1 MPCRS
6 YNYDRGG
13 RKMSKRVG
21 LEASHAAAEAA
32 RMADVDVIAA
42 YPITPQTHI
51 PERLAEMVA
60 NGELNAAYIPVES
73 EHSAMSTCL
82 GAAAVG
88 ARTFT
93 ATAGQGLELM
103 HEVVYIASSMRYP
116 IVMTVCNR
124 ALSAPLSV
132 WGDHSDAMA
141 VRDTGWIQVFCQN
154 NQQAFDMTLWGFRV
168 GEDSRVLFPVMV
180 HFDGFHLSHVT
191 EPVILPEQKEVDE
204 FLPKFH
210 YPFALNPDKPMT
222 HGAFGPP
229 DIYSETKIA
238 QEVAFR
244 KSKEVIIQGFK
255 EFGDIFGRYYQPV
268 ESYRTEG
275 AKLLLLTMGSFSE
288 TAKIAIDTKKN
299 KGESVGLISLR
310 LWRPFPFEEL
320 RQAVKDAETLIV
332 FDRCISF
339 GGPGGPVSSE
349 VRSALYNEKE
359 RPRVVSFVGG
369 LGGRDMSVK
378 DFEYVIDRGRDIVEK
393 GSMELF
399 ETVGIRGKVTG
410 IRG

>member
-1 MPCRS
+1 
-6 YNYDRGG
+6 
-13 RKMSKRVG
+13 MSKRVG
-21 LEASHAAAEAA
+21 LEGSFAAAEAA
-32 RMADVDVIAA
+32 KMADVDVIAA

-60 NGELNAAYIPVES
+60 DGELNAAYIPVES
-73 EHSAMSTCL
+73 EHSALSACL

-103 HEVVYIASSMRYP
+103 HEVVYVASSMRYP

-132 WGDHSDAMA
+132 WGDHSDVMA
-141 VRDTGWIQVFCQN
+141 VRDAGWIQVFCQN
-154 NQQAFDMTLWGFRV
+154 NQEAFDMTLWAFRV
-168 GEDSRVLFPVMV
+168 GEDSRVLLPVMV

-191 EPVILPEQKEVDE
+191 EPVILPEQEEVDR
-204 FLPKFH
+204 FLPRFQ

-229 DIYSETKIA
+229 DIYSEAKIA

-244 KSKEVIIQGFK
+244 KSKDVIIQGFK
-255 EFGDIFGRYYQPV
+255 EFGDIFGRYYHLV
-268 ESYRTEG
+268 ESYRAEG
-275 AKLLLLTMGSFSE
+275 AKTLLLTMGSFSE
-288 TAKIAIDTKKN
+288 TAKIAVDIKKS
-299 KGESVGLISLR
+299 KGESAGLISLR

-320 RQAVKDAETLIV
+320 RQAVRNAETLVV

-349 VRSALYNEKE
+349 IRSALYSEKN
-359 RPRVVSFVGG
+359 RPKVVSFIGG
-369 LGGRDMSVK
+369 LGGRDMAVE
-378 DFEYVIDRGRDIVEK
+378 DFEYVIDRGREIVEK
-393 GSMELF
+393 GSKELF